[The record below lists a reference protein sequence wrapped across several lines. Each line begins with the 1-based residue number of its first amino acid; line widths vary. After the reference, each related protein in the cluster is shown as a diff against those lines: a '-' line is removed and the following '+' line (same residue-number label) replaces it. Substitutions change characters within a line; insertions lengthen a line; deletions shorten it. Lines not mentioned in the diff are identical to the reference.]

1 MAKPR
6 SPRKRLAAIMAASAL
21 AVWFGHIALFL
32 QYAGTRPRSRQPETG
47 RIYSI
52 NNHGTIA
59 YLNQS
64 ENLWLWLTD
73 VSAVAMFGIAIVVH
87 RWASKSK

>member
-1 MAKPR
+1 MGAV
-6 SPRKRLAAIMAASAL
+6 AVAI
-21 AVWFGHIALFL
+21 WFGYIALFL
-32 QYAGTRPRSRQPETG
+32 RYAATRPRSPQPVTG

-64 ENLWLWLTD
+64 ENMWLWLSS
-73 VSAVAMFGIAIVVH
+73 VSAAGIFITAVVID
-87 RWASKSK
+87 RWASKSN